1 MKLLKTTWEIIKV
14 DLMRHSEQILISLI
28 KRAPQ
33 SINLFT
39 FAQGSKTYNP
49 NYERDIK
56 RHSLKIAHVLSW
68 AVSKSEKLQELQ
80 PELSA
85 LGERHRYY
93 GMDLRYILPM
103 EGVVMELAREYLGDM
118 FSEEIRDSWSL
129 FLQTLLYLTFQPLLR
144 QGEKRRSRGIL
155 FVNFY
160 RRILTVV
167 LTNMRV
173 FVILSALLALLVGW
187 IKVIYETWYFC

>member
-1 MKLLKTTWEIIKV
+1 MK
-14 DLMRHSEQILISLI
+14 HSEQILISLI

-68 AVSKSEKLQELQ
+68 AVSKCEKLQELQ
-80 PELSA
+80 PELAA
-85 LGERHRYY
+85 LGERHRNY

-103 EGVVMELAREYLGDM
+103 EGVVMELARGCLGDI
-118 FSEEIRDSWSL
+118 FSEEIRDTWSL

-144 QGEKRRSRGIL
+144 QGEKRRGIFL
-155 FVNFY
+155 VNFY
-160 RRILTVV
+160 KRLLTVT
-167 LTNMRV
+167 LKNMRV
-173 FVILSALLALLVGW
+173 FVMLSALLALLVRW
-187 IKVIYETWYFC
+187 IKVTHEKWYFC